1 MGTHRVR
8 LVGLLRTRVPPMGAH
23 QSEARPMR
31 VCLVRLVGVLLM
43 GARRVGLPRRRCL
56 GSGGPRRLLCRRCL
70 RSRRWCRPALS
81 GLPRPRS
88 PSSQPNR
95 FSRTSRA
102 GRVSRFSRAGL
113 VGQPNRASRV
123 GRPIRGSLFSLAGRV
138 CRGGVLLGW
147 VPRGLMPGLRPPR
160 VCRPARGQEHLPP
173 RPVQGPRPG
182 PSLQL
187 RRHNRRL
194 SAAPPVAPLGT
205 PQVAVL
211 GTRLVVVLVGAPRGT
226 RLVVVLVGAPRGTLP
241 VVVLVGVAPTPRPGQ
256 RRGPRPVRGP
266 GLRPVRPV
274 LPPPV
279 DARRPRIRS
288 RPSWPLP
295 VTPSEMPS

>member
-43 GARRVGLPRRRCL
+43 GARRVSLPRRRRL

-113 VGQPNRASRV
+113 VGRVGQASRAIRASLV
-123 GRPIRGSLFSLAGRV
+123 GRPSRGSLFSLAGRV
-138 CRGGVLLGW
+138 CRVGVLLGR
-147 VPRGLMPGLRPPR
+147 VPRGLMPGLRRPR

-226 RLVVVLVGAPRGTLP
+226 LP

-274 LPPPV
+274 PPPPV
-279 DARRPRIRS
+279 DARRPRTRS
-288 RPSWPLP
+288 RPSWPPP
-295 VTPSEMPS
+295 VTPSETPS

>member
-1 MGTHRVR
+1 MG
-8 LVGLLRTRVPPMGAH
+8 
-23 QSEARPMR
+23 
-31 VCLVRLVGVLLM
+31 LVGVPRTRALPM

-56 GSGGPRRLLCRRCL
+56 GPGVPRRLLCRRCL
-70 RSRRWCRPALS
+70 RSRRWCRPAHS
-81 GLPRPRS
+81 GLPRPRP

-138 CRGGVLLGW
+138 CRGGVLLGG
-147 VPRGLMPGLRPPR
+147 VPRGLMPGLRRPR
-160 VCRPARGQEHLPP
+160 VCRPARGQDHLPP

-187 RRHNRRL
+187 RRHNRRP
-194 SAAPPVAPLGT
+194 SAAPPGPPLGR
-205 PQVAVL
+205 PPVVPW
-211 GTRLVVVLVGAPRGT
+211 GTLLAAVLVGA
-226 RLVVVLVGAPRGTLP
+226 V
-241 VVVLVGVAPTPRPGQ
+241 PTPRPGQ

-266 GLRPVRPV
+266 GPRPVRSLARPV

-288 RPSWPLP
+288 RPSWPPPAIL
-295 VTPSEMPS
+295 SEMPS